1 MHSACIMS
9 CIHHSIL
16 LGRQLA
22 LRPTD
27 KKTELQQQI
36 ILGSALVSTTDHK
49 EVTFVY
55 YDLVL
60 DR

>member
-1 MHSACIMS
+1 MS

-22 LRPTD
+22 LWPTD

-36 ILGSALVSTTDHK
+36 ILGSALVSTTDRK

-55 YDLVL
+55 HDLVL
-60 DR
+60 DC